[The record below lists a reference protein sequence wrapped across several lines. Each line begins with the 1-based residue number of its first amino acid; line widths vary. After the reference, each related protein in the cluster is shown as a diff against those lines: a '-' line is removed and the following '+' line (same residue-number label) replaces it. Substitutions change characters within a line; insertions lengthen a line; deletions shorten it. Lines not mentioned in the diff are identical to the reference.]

1 MPSRRVVRHRVRLGL
16 PHGHGDSERRSSRR
30 SEQCP
35 AWTHCGSPAAELP
48 LALTLIPGILYLVLI
63 RTWPGTIA
71 AGAAFAT
78 VTLVLVSSAANDQS
92 SMAGMVVIPLLA
104 SSTLAVVTAVLVESI
119 RHPIEWLLP
128 ASPSPDCKQAFLI
141 AYDSGT
147 GLVQGAMRG
156 AVREPDHLLLPRAR
170 RPRACVLDVR
180 QVLVDDLR
188 PRVPRHQRATLRDA
202 RGAPLKATTPAP
214 APADVARRQRAT
226 APDRRD
232 SDVRDRAQ
240 RPGRW
245 DGAPQ
250 HVSCSSRHHA
260 SRRREPGDGPAHLR
274 SRLHRVAK
282 DQRNGR
288 A

>member
-1 MPSRRVVRHRVRLGL
+1 MWFGIVYVSGYLMATGTANADRPADPSSALLGL
-16 PHGHGDSERRSSRR
+16 TAVR
-30 SEQCP
+30 
-35 AWTHCGSPAAELP
+35 AAELP

-147 GLVQGAMRG
+147 GLVQGAIARG
-156 AVREPDHLLLPRAR
+156 PRTR
-170 RPRACVLDVR
+170 SPTTTPSSSSTS
-180 QVLVDDLR
+180 LR
-188 PRVPRHQRATLRDA
+188 PGCPTSTCR
-202 RGAPLKATTPAP
+202 
-214 APADVARRQRAT
+214 
-226 APDRRD
+226 
-232 SDVRDRAQ
+232 
-240 RPGRW
+240 
-245 DGAPQ
+245 
-250 HVSCSSRHHA
+250 
-260 SRRREPGDGPAHLR
+260 
-274 SRLHRVAK
+274 
-282 DQRNGR
+282 
-288 A
+288 